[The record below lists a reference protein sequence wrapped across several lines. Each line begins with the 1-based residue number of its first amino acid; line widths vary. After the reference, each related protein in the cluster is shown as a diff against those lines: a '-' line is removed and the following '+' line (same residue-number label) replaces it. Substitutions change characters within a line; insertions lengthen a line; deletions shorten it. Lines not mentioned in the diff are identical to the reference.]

1 MKPATTMGPA
11 LSESRLTKALLGV
24 VAAGFLGL
32 LLLVPLA
39 IVLYTGF
46 REGFDVWQAAVTHPD
61 TRAALE
67 LTLLVVVIA
76 VPINTF
82 FGLAAAWALTKHE
95 FRGRGFLL
103 AMIDL
108 PFSVSPVISGMVF
121 VLLFGSTGVFG
132 AFLMEHDIKIVFA
145 VPGIVLATLFVTFPF
160 VAREIIPAMDARG
173 KDQELA
179 ALTLG
184 ASGWQTFWRVTV
196 PNIKWALFHGVVLCT
211 ARAVGEFG
219 AVSVVSGHIV
229 GETNTTPLHIEYL
242 YNGHE
247 PHSYT
252 AAFAVST
259 LLLALALLTIVAKY
273 IIHRLESRR

>member
-1 MKPATTMGPA
+1 
-11 LSESRLTKALLGV
+11 
-24 VAAGFLGL
+24 
-32 LLLVPLA
+32 
-39 IVLYTGF
+39 
-46 REGFDVWQAAVTHPD
+46 
-61 TRAALE
+61 
-67 LTLLVVVIA
+67 
-76 VPINTF
+76 
-82 FGLAAAWALTKHE
+82 
-95 FRGRGFLL
+95 
-103 AMIDL
+103 
-108 PFSVSPVISGMVF
+108 
-121 VLLFGSTGVFG
+121 
-132 AFLMEHDIKIVFA
+132 MEHDIKIVFA

-160 VAREIIPAMDARG
+160 VAREIIPAMEARG

-247 PHSYT
+247 AHSYT

-259 LLLALALLTIVAKY
+259 LLLALALLTILAKS